1 MAAPIPTVE
10 PTQARAGDTWTW
22 ARTLPDYPAPTW
34 ELTYT
39 VFSSAAVF
47 TITATADGSDHLVY
61 EAPADTD
68 DLIAGRYDWVAH
80 VTDGVDRYQVGGGSL
95 TVLPDLADAASYDG
109 RSHARKMLD
118 AINAILESR
127 ATAADLDT
135 VRTSSGDR
143 ALETDIAAL
152 IKLRQQYAAAVA
164 AEDQAVRVA
173 RGEDSG
179 RLVQVRFRG

>member
-1 MAAPIPTVE
+1 MAASIPTVE

-22 ARTLPDYPAPTW
+22 ARALPDYPATTW
-34 ELTYT
+34 TLTYT

-47 TITATADGSDHLVY
+47 SLTAAASGSDHLVY
-61 EAPADTD
+61 EAPGDTEAFT
-68 DLIAGRYDWVAH
+68 AGRYDWVAH
-80 VTDGVDRYQVGGGSL
+80 VSDGTDRYQVGGGAL
-95 TVLPDLADAASYDG
+95 TILPNLAEAATYDA

-118 AINAILESR
+118 AINAILEGR
-127 ATAADLDT
+127 ATDGDLDT

-143 ALETDIAAL
+143 MLETDIASL

-164 AEDQAVRVA
+164 AEDQAARVA

-179 RLVQVRFRG
+179 RMVQVRFR